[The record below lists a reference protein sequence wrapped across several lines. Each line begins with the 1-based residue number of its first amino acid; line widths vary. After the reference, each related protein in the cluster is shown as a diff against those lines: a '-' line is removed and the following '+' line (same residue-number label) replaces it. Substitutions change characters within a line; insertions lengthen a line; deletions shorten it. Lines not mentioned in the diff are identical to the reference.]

1 MENKQVMGVG
11 VIVVRDGKILLGK
24 RKGAHG
30 ANTWAVPGGRMDS
43 YEKSSGVFVQEQPEE
58 TARRELLEETGLKV
72 LSAAIVARTVHYF
85 EELDEEH
92 ISIYVQVE
100 IADGE
105 PVVMEPNKCHEWGWF
120 NWCHLP
126 HPLFP
131 LFKHYVNAAF
141 LPEGIVC
148 ST

>member
-1 MENKQVMGVG
+1 MINLIKTILDSDTEIK
-11 VIVVRDGKILLGK
+11 VIYDLERIFEYDD
-24 RKGAHG
+24 
-30 ANTWAVPGGRMDS
+30 DS
-43 YEKSSGVFVQEQPEE
+43 FYSGDATEI
-58 TARRELLEETGLKV
+58 
-72 LSAAIVARTVHYF
+72 SF

-148 ST
+148 SA